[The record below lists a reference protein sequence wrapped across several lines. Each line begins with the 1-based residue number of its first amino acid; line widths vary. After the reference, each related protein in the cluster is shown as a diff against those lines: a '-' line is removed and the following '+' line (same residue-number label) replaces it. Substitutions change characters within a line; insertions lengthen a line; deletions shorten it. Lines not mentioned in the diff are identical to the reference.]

1 MYIFFDEENNVSE
14 THLLESFRQGNI
26 NANHIYV
33 TAENYNNLEYLA
45 FIQFERPDGTKTPEI
60 PMAQSDFQTSN
71 QVQHNGFK
79 YTINDPYILEQHGQL
94 KVTVRYRNSYPKSV
108 ATGTVIIP
116 VIQTVY
122 EAEPTITASQYNI
135 LLSYFDKYLPK
146 VSRSYPHIVSELP
159 SNIAEYLTQGQIIAD
174 IPEDLTDYEVGAILF
189 VGDDVYEI
197 YDDGGTKD
205 IRLLD
210 TLENYLVGTI
220 FIVLTESVFELHK
233 VVSIDQTELITST
246 QVHEYLDRATFPE
259 EGRANHLYI
268 DATESHIY
276 FCDENYTY
284 RLIGTKAVDVKTAYS
299 PLNYYVDEAN
309 VDSHFNGIDDKFSKI
324 ADGTSLVGKAVM
336 DEKGYKIHEN
346 YGNNLYV
353 DDSEEELK
361 LKLRTKLNIV
371 LSTLSLR
378 KASQTKDGV
387 MSKDDKKKLDELPTN
402 ANLGNTYLQIAN
414 IIDNLISTD
423 TTKPLSANQG
433 KVLKG
438 QIDTIQNLL
447 ESDDVSLDELQEIV
461 AYIKTNKSLIDGITI
476 NKVSVADIIDNL
488 VTQVATKPLS
498 AKQGYVLDQKLVSF
512 ETRMTGAIL
521 TVDAYD
527 NDTGEITFGTA
538 YVTSYDGTTGEITF
552 TI

>member
-1 MYIFFDEENNVSE
+1 MANKLIILFNDTNDISSHIDPSLGV
-14 THLLESFRQGNI
+14 FRQGDVG
-26 NANHIYV
+26 HEIYCHFENF
-33 TAENYNNLEYLA
+33 ANYNYGA
-45 FIQFERPDGTKTPEI
+45 YIMFERADGSKSPELPMTLADFTHSGTLYSGFKLVI
-60 PMAQSDFQTSN
+60 DDEWIMAQDGS
-71 QVQHNGFK
+71 
-79 YTINDPYILEQHGQL
+79 L
-94 KVTVRYRNSYPKSV
+94 KATVRVRNASGSV
-108 ATGTVIIP
+108 VASGLIP
-116 VIQTVY
+116 ISLEKTVY

-146 VSRSYPHIVSELP
+146 VSRRYPHIVSELP

-220 FIVLTESVFELHK
+220 FIVLTEDVFELHK
-233 VVSIDQTELITST
+233 VVSIDSTELITST

-299 PLNYYVDEAN
+299 PLNYYLDEPN

-361 LKLRTKLNIV
+361 LRLRTKLNIV

-438 QIDTIQNLL
+438 YIDALNALVGSDDVNLDTIQ
-447 ESDDVSLDELQEIV
+447 EIV
-461 AYIKTNKSLIDGITI
+461 TYIKENKSLIESITI
-476 NKVSVADIIDNL
+476 NKVNVSDIIDNL
-488 VTQVATKPLS
+488 TSAISDKPLS
-498 AKQGYVLDQKLVSF
+498 AKQGYVLDNKIMGSMLVVS
-512 ETRMTGAIL
+512 
-521 TVDAYD
+521 DYD
-527 NDTGEITFGTA
+527 EDTGEITLETT
-538 YVTSYDGTTGEITF
+538 YTSSYDSDSGILTF
-552 TI
+552 SN